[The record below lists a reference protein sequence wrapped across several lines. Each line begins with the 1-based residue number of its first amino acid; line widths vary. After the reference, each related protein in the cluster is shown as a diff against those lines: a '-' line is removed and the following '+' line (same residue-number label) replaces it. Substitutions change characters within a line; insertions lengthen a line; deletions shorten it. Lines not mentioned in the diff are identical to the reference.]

1 VLINMHFLIRIIE
14 YMRNLSRAYF
24 LLGPKKCWPILNVKL
39 KHSPIR
45 ETPQTHP
52 NETTKDMSYYQGI
65 ATPWP

>member
-1 VLINMHFLIRIIE
+1 
-14 YMRNLSRAYF
+14 MRNLSRAYF